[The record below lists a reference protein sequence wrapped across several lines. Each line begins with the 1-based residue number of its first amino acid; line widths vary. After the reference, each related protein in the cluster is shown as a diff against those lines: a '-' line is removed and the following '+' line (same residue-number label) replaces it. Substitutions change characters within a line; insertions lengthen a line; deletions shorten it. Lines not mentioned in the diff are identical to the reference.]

1 MKILIHRYNSICEPD
16 YIEAFKSL
24 GLEVV
29 EDLDEMWDK
38 NISVDTRIE
47 HLGKNIFTERPLFVF
62 SINFFPYIA
71 FVCEKL
77 KCLYV
82 CVSVDCPVVELFST
96 AIKSP
101 FNRVFL
107 FDRAQ
112 YNEVSVYNPNCVFH
126 LPLGVNADRIDLT
139 IGEPKWNP
147 EAGRNI
153 EYKYDVSF
161 IGSLYSEKDVYAD
174 IEKKL
179 PERVKGFCEGLVES
193 QLLFQ
198 GQELLEE
205 CLSDEVIQAFKIAD
219 TSFYPSDLSVVDT
232 DRFVAVNNY
241 LSYHITWIDRVLLLN
256 SLAEEATVHL
266 FTRSDTSP
274 LTGVICHGGVSSLKE
289 MPLVFRQSK
298 ININHT
304 MRAIRSGLPQ
314 RIWDVLGSGGFLLT
328 NYQAELPEF
337 LEIGKHVAAYETIAE
352 AKELISYYLTHN
364 DEREQIAKNGYRFAK
379 EKNKVTDRVTEM
391 IRIILGTLEN

>member
-16 YIEAFKSL
+16 YIEAFKTL
-24 GLEVV
+24 GLEVI
-29 EDLDEMWDK
+29 EDNDEMFDK
-38 NISVDTRIE
+38 DISGDKRIE
-47 HLGKNIFTERPLFVF
+47 RLGEYILTERPLFVF

-71 FVCEKL
+71 LVCEKL

-96 AIKSP
+96 AIKSIY
-101 FNRVFL
+101 NRVFL
-107 FDRAQ
+107 FDKKQ
-112 YNEVSVYNPNCVFH
+112 YEEVSALNPDCVFH
-126 LPLGVNADRIDLT
+126 LPLGVNTSRIDTT
-139 IGEPKWNP
+139 IGYPAWEGK
-147 EAGRNI
+147 ERNI
-153 EYKYDVSF
+153 DYKYDVSF
-161 IGSLYSEKDVYAD
+161 IGSLYSEKDAYAD
-174 IEKKL
+174 MEKNL
-179 PERVKGFCEGLVES
+179 PERIKGFCDGLIES
-193 QLLFQ
+193 QLLFP

-205 CLSDEVIQAFKIAD
+205 CVTGEVIDAFKKAD
-219 TSFYPSDLSVVDT
+219 KTFYPNDLCAIDT

-241 LSYHITWIDRVLLLN
+241 LSYHITWIDRVILLN
-256 SLAEEATVHL
+256 SLAESCDIHF

-274 LTGVICHGGVSSLKE
+274 LQGVTCHGGVSSLKE

-304 MRAIRSGLPQ
+304 MRAIRTGLPQ

-337 LEIGKHVAAYETIAE
+337 LEIGKHVAAYESIEE
-352 AKELISYYLTHN
+352 AKELIAYYLSH
-364 DEREQIAKNGYRFAK
+364 DEEREEVAARGYEFAK

-391 IRIILGTLEN
+391 IRIVLGTLEK

>member
-24 GLEVV
+24 RLEVI
-29 EDLDEMWDK
+29 EDIDEIRDK

-47 HLGKNIFTERPLFVF
+47 HLGEYILTERPLFVF

-71 FVCEKL
+71 LVCEKL

-82 CVSVDCPVVELFST
+82 CVSVDCPVVELFSS
-96 AIKSP
+96 AIRSP

-112 YNEVSVYNPNCVFH
+112 YDEVSAYNPACVFH
-126 LPLGVNADRIDLT
+126 LPLGVNTDRIDLT
-139 IGEPKWNP
+139 IGEPVWN
-147 EAGRNI
+147 AIFGRNI

-161 IGSLYSEKDVYAD
+161 IGSLYSEKDAYAD
-174 IEKKL
+174 IEKRL
-179 PERVKGFCEGLVES
+179 PDRVKGYCEGLIES
-193 QLLFQ
+193 QLLFP

-205 CLSDEVIQAFKIAD
+205 CVSDEVIQEFKKAD
-219 TSFYPSDLSVVDT
+219 NSFYPSDMSVMNT
-232 DRFVAVNNY
+232 DGFVAVNNY
-241 LSYHITWIDRVLLLN
+241 LSYHITWIDRILLLN
-256 SLAEEATVHL
+256 SLAEDAKVHL
-266 FTRSDTSP
+266 FTRSDTTP
-274 LTGVICHGGVSSLKE
+274 LRGVICHGGVSSLKE

-314 RIWDVLGSGGFLLT
+314 RIWDILGSGGFLLT
-328 NYQAELPEF
+328 NYQSELQEF
-337 LEIGKHVAAYETIAE
+337 LEVGKHLAAYETIDE
-352 AKELISYYLTHN
+352 AKELIEYYLSHD
-364 DEREQIAKNGYRFAK
+364 DEREQIAENGYMFAK

-391 IRIILGTLEN
+391 IRVVLGTLEK